1 LNGHDSELIRR
12 QSVRI
17 LDYLDGT
24 RLVTTENIPSDLS
37 PILVDPTIGK
47 VGMFQI
53 SPDQNP
59 PGYLKHIGNHLR
71 EISLSAH
78 VTSTQQRTASK
89 MNTAL
94 NNVHGWLDSVHSIA
108 NQLVHMTPD
117 QLKESQT
124 LTLLNTMFNQATA
137 AFVGQTDPN
146 TNEVKEGVSQIHY
159 EAQSLATLDVQ
170 GCSSANVK
178 NFCA

>member
-1 LNGHDSELIRR
+1 M
-12 QSVRI
+12 
-17 LDYLDGT
+17 
-24 RLVTTENIPSDLS
+24 VTTENIPSDLS
-37 PILVDPTIGK
+37 PVLVDPTIGK

-59 PGYLKHIGNHLR
+59 PGYLNHIGNHLR

-78 VTSTQQRTASK
+78 VTPTQQRTASK

-94 NNVHGWLDSVHSIA
+94 NNVHGWLDTVHSIA

-117 QLKESQT
+117 QLKEPQT

-178 NFCA
+178 NF